1 MVNRH
6 FNVLVAGVNHPSLM
20 DKYDSNRMVE
30 KYVAFEYAKA
40 EEYRKKFLE
49 GLEEA
54 AKYNPSAQENIDF
67 IKNED
72 IDDFYL
78 DLTEEYE
85 YDPETGNAISTKNP
99 DGKFDSYRIA
109 GNFAMPFILKN
120 GKEVYSA
127 LKGDIDWEK
136 MNADPTPYE
145 TAWDLVVGGK
155 KPKNDYEKNIY
166 ENMKNRTAYFGAF
179 GNKSDYVTMSTAF
192 WCYAFVSDKN
202 GWTEFGHSDNQV
214 EWVKNF
220 YKKFVKNLPD
230 STLLTLY
237 ECTREP

>member
-20 DKYDSNRMVE
+20 DRYDSNRMVE

-54 AKYNPSAQENIDF
+54 AKYNPSVQENIDF

-120 GKEVYSA
+120 GKETYSA

-179 GNKSDYVTMSTAF
+179 GSKSDYVAMSTAF